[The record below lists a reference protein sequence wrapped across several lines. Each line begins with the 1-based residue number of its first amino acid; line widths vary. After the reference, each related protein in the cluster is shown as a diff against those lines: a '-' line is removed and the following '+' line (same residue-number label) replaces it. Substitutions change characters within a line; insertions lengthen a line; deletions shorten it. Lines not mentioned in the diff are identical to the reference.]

1 MAAQTIP
8 IVVVFL
14 LLGAAMWWL
23 RRRPDWPKAAGSRNL
38 ESLDRVRLGPNHT
51 VHLIRA
57 GNRRLIV
64 ATHPGGCT
72 FLGRLRPEEASGLEP
87 VRIERSLR

>member
-1 MAAQTIP
+1 MAAEAISL
-8 IVVVFL
+8 VVVFL
-14 LLGAAMWWL
+14 LLGAAMWL
-23 RRRPDWPKAAGSRNL
+23 HRRRPDWPKAAGSRNL

-72 FLGRLRPEEASGLEP
+72 LLGRLRSEDASGLEP
-87 VRIERSLR
+87 VRIERTLR